1 MEELFLGAMESGA
14 VTAQQC
20 KTSWRTLVRFRLQV
34 PLLQPSLQMGELLPG
49 AIKTMAAT
57 AQKFKTGCGM
67 LVRFRLLSG
76 LLQPSP

>member
-49 AIKTMAAT
+49 AIKTIYGGYWAE
-57 AQKFKTGCGM
+57 GENY
-67 LVRFRLLSG
+67 VSRLL
-76 LLQPSP
+76 